1 MRRAVT
7 FIDMTRPSRQLDKK
21 MIAAGVD
28 IINKYGLES
37 LSINNVCKLAGVNN
51 GMFNYCFS
59 KKDQFII
66 EIIQNII
73 AEFGNKIKN
82 IKEDT
87 IENMFKSYVNII
99 YTTMTTNLSLIQT
112 LTVGIMSQY
121 ENIAEQVLQI
131 IEDNKDAWFII
142 QKCQDAGYITS
153 KFPAL
158 EIFSMLLRIFVPSI
172 ALYRYSCEQKCQI
185 QKMQLDIMVNSLL
198 CKQEYKEGL

>member
-66 EIIQNII
+66 EI
-73 AEFGNKIKN
+73 KN

-131 IEDNKDAWFII
+131 IENNKDAWFII
-142 QKCQDAGYITS
+142 QRCQDAGYITS

-198 CKQEYKEGL
+198 CKQEYKEEL